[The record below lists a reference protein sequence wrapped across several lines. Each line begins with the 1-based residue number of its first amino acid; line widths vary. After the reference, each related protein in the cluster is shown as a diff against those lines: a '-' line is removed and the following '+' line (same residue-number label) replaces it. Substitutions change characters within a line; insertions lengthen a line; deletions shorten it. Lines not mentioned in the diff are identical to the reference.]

1 MTFPEIKTL
10 SDVEA
15 LYEGGEKEMNME
27 TRFRYSDDRGIVH
40 DDALSE
46 IIWQNNMVR
55 IENFCIRH
63 IERHPGCT
71 YAEALKICWRGNPEY
86 LRIYTRT
93 EKGAM

>member
-1 MTFPEIKTL
+1 MKFPEIKNL

-15 LYEGGEKEMNME
+15 LYEKEEAEMNLE

-55 IENFCIRH
+55 IENFIIRH

-71 YAEALKICWRGNPEY
+71 YAEALKVCFHGSPEWK
-86 LRIYTRT
+86 RIYARA
-93 EKGAM
+93 EKEQ

>member
-15 LYEGGEKEMNME
+15 LYEGGEKEMNVE

-55 IENFCIRH
+55 IENFIIRH
-63 IERHPGCT
+63 IERHPDCT
-71 YAEALKICWRGNPEY
+71 YAEALKVCFHGSPEWK
-86 LRIYTRT
+86 RIYTRT
-93 EKGAM
+93 EKGT